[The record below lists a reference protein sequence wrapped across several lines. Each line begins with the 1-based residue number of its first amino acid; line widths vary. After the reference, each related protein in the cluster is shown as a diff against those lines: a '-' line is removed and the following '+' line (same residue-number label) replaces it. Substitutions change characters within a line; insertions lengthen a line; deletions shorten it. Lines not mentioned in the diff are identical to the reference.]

1 MASVRLPNKPL
12 ADIGGVPMIV
22 QVWRRAREA
31 DIGPVVVACG
41 EQAIFEVI
49 RDAGGNAVLTE
60 PAHPSGSDR
69 IYEALGQLD
78 SGRKFDVV
86 VNLQGD
92 LPTIDRKC
100 IRAVLTPFEDADCDI
115 TTLVSE
121 ITKEEEKTNPDVVKA
136 VVAFA
141 DGTRIGRALYFS
153 RGLVPAGD
161 GPVYN
166 HIGIYGYRR
175 DALESFINL
184 PQGVLE
190 QRERLEQL
198 RALENGLRI
207 YAAHVDTSPI
217 GVDTPADLERARK
230 ILGTS

>member
-198 RALENGLRI
+198 RALENGLCI

-230 ILGTS
+230 ILGVS